1 MNDDDLLG
9 EDMGDS
15 EGEEIPEGQ
24 EMEEMGLE
32 DEEGEMIEEME
43 EDEEQFPDSNLEDG
57 NEFQEAS
64 RPTD

>member
-24 EMEEMGLE
+24 EMEEML
-32 DEEGEMIEEME
+32 
-43 EDEEQFPDSNLEDG
+43 QKLS
-57 NEFQEAS
+57 S
-64 RPTD
+64 RLTSKPPSTSVQQLH

>member
-32 DEEGEMIEEME
+32 DEEGGLIEEME